1 MLGEKKL
8 RRENM
13 LNDALLYLLS
23 LTKEFLNQRTLILE
37 LIFA

>member
-13 LNDALLYLLS
+13 LNDVLLYLLS
-23 LTKEFLNQRTLILE
+23 LAKEFLNERTLILE